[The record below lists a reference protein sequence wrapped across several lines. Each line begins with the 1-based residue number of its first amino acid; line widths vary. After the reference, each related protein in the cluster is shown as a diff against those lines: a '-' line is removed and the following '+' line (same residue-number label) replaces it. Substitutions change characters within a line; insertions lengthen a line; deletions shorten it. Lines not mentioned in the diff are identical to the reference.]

1 MILSYLIQIIL
12 AIVLVLIL
20 LYIAYAVFNME
31 NIFNINKWST
41 IKKEIVVFD
50 GIVDFSSSQWN
61 FNTFNKNS
69 VTYKELIPSINQNGG
84 AEYSYNF
91 WLYIDKSNL
100 DSSVSDVVLLLRG
113 NNIKV
118 PYLNNTN
125 CETVNN
131 GSYILVKN
139 PLIRMKSDGSAII
152 VEYNT
157 ITSPDSYREYGS
169 NDINCSS
176 GSWYDKNR
184 GLLGIYNL
192 DNYVYD
198 KKWFMFTLV
207 LQEIVPDT
215 DLLFK
220 NSTNCR
226 MYINGINVLD
236 RTVESKY
243 NGSYGSSVM
252 KHNRA
257 PLHVNP
263 GNIFNANDSVG
274 VNPFKVQGN
283 GDSTTS
289 VLMANLNY
297 YNYALTEIDIVDL
310 FNKKFSKQLA
320 VIPIENGDNYVEDKY
335 AIANVSE
342 QNNNLPIPF

>member
-1 MILSYLIQIIL
+1 MILYYLIQVIMAIIL
-12 AIVLVLIL
+12 ILVL

-31 NIFNINKWST
+31 NTFSLQKLNT
-41 IKKEIVVFD
+41 VKKEVVVFD

-61 FNTFNKNS
+61 FNTYNKNS
-69 VTYKELIPSINQNGG
+69 TTYKELIPSINQNGG

-91 WLYIDKSNL
+91 WLYVDKS
-100 DSSVSDVVLLLRG
+100 SVNNITSSDVVLLLRG
-113 NNIKV
+113 NNVKI
-118 PYLNNTN
+118 PFLNDTN
-125 CETVNN
+125 CALVKN
-131 GSYILVKN
+131 GSSVLVKN

-157 ITSPDSYREYGS
+157 ITHPDSYREYGA

-176 GSWYDKNR
+176 GSWYDNNK

-192 DNYVYD
+192 NDYVYD

-207 LQEIVPDT
+207 LQEISPDT
-215 DLLFK
+215 DILFK
-220 NSTNCR
+220 NNTNCR
-226 MYINGINVLD
+226 IYINGINVLD

-243 NGSYGSSVM
+243 NGTYGSSVM

-263 GNIFNANDSVG
+263 GDIYQSGDAVG
-274 VNPFKVQGN
+274 GNPFKTQGE
-283 GDSTTS
+283 SKS
-289 VLMANLNY
+289 PLLMANLNY
-297 YNYALTEIDIVDL
+297 YNYALTDNEIMDL
-310 FNKKFSKQLA
+310 FKREFTKTQA
-320 VIPIENGDNYVEDKY
+320 VVPIEKDNDYKEDKY

-342 QNNNLPIPF
+342 QNNNLPLPF